1 MDLHIPSFVCN
12 RKEGGSMK
20 TNILITSAGQRV
32 ALVKDFQETLKRF
45 YPDGKVYTTDMNP
58 KLAPAAYVS
67 DGCFEVPRCTSE
79 DYIESLLT
87 ICLGNGIG
95 LIVPTIDTELA
106 ILSANKEIFAK
117 QGITVSVSDYD
128 FVMMCRDKRNT
139 GEFFEKHGIRV
150 PKAIDKYHPT
160 FPLFAKPYDGSLST
174 NLHYIKHAEDLT
186 EEILNDPK
194 LLFMEYIDKE
204 VYKEY
209 TIDMYYGRDHKVKCI
224 VPRERIK
231 IRAGEINK
239 GLTEKEPL
247 TSYLYERLETIDGC
261 IGCICIQVFLNPA
274 TGDVVGIEIN
284 PRFGGGYPQ
293 TYAAGGNYAEY
304 LIREFFL
311 GEEIVYKDDWKDHL
325 LMLRYDDAVYV

>member
-1 MDLHIPSFVCN
+1 
-12 RKEGGSMK
+12 MK
-20 TNILITSAGQRV
+20 TNVLITSAGQRV

-45 YPDGKVYTTDMNP
+45 FLDGKVYTTDMTP

-95 LIVPTIDTELA
+95 MIVPTIDTELA
-106 ILSANKEIFAK
+106 ILSANKEIFVK

-128 FVMMCRDKRNT
+128 FVMMCLDKRNT

-174 NLHYIKHAEDLT
+174 NLHYIKNAEELT

-261 IGCICIQVFLNPA
+261 IGCICIQVFLNSA

-304 LIREFFL
+304 LIREYFL
-311 GEEIVYKDDWKDHL
+311 GEEIAYKDDWKDHL

>member
-1 MDLHIPSFVCN
+1 
-12 RKEGGSMK
+12 MK
-20 TNILITSAGQRV
+20 YNILITSAGQRV
-32 ALVKDFQETLKRF
+32 ALVRGFQETLRRF
-45 YPDGKVYTTDMNP
+45 FPKGKVYTTDMNP

-87 ICLGNGIG
+87 ICLGNEIG

-117 QGITVSVSDYD
+117 QGITVSVSDYE
-128 FVMMCRDKRNT
+128 FIMMCRDKRNT
-139 GEFFEKHGIRV
+139 GDFFEKHGIRV

-174 NLHYIKHAEDLT
+174 NLHYIKNAEELT

-194 LLFMEYIDKE
+194 LLFMEYIDKD

-247 TSYLYERLETIDGC
+247 TSYLYERLETINGC
-261 IGCICIQVFLNPA
+261 IGCICIQVFMNPA

-304 LIREFFL
+304 LIREYFL
-311 GEEIVYKDDWKDHL
+311 GEEIQYKDDWKDHL